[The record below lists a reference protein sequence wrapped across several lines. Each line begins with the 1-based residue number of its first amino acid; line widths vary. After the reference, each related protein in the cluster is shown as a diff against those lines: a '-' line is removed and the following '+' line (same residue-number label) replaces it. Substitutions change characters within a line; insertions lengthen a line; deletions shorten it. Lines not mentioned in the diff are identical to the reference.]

1 MERVATRLG
10 HGFTDEPATRQMH
23 EAFASAALPE
33 RHVVRDGAAASD
45 ALAATIIERVDAG
58 RCAYPG

>member
-23 EAFASAALPE
+23 DAFASAALPE
-33 RHVVRDGAAASD
+33 RHVVRDVVADTGALVEAIV
-45 ALAATIIERVDAG
+45 ALVDAG